1 MDLLAPIQ
9 EMDKSELPRIESHFV
24 QSDIDSQNVIKVIQ
38 SKSDIAKREIELYL
52 DLKIQNQSLM
62 ISEKFKKLEIVLEGK
77 EALKKLQTK

>member
-1 MDLLAPIQ
+1 MAPIQ
-9 EMDKSELPRIESHFV
+9 EIDKSELPRIELHFV